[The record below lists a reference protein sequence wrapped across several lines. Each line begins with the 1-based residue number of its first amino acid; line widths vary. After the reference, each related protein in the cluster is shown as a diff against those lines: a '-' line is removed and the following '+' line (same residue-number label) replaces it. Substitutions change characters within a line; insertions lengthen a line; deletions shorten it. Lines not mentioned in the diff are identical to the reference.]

1 MAFDKDYAH
10 YYDAFYHEKDY
21 AAECD
26 FLEKVFEKYRSKKI
40 RSILDVG
47 CGTGGHALEL
57 AKRGYSVVGVDA
69 SETMADV
76 ACKKAKNLNNIDV
89 SFHVSK
95 MQDIDFDQKFD
106 AVICMFNAVN
116 YVTSDEGLDKTLHN
130 FRKHLS
136 DKGLLVFDFR
146 NGITSLRSY
155 SHVRTKWVTYNDK
168 RLLRISETKLNAME
182 HLYDTTYTCLAFKD
196 DRIIQEFQDR
206 HVVRY
211 LFPREVKS
219 LLKRNGLE
227 TVNMCKFLNLEIP
240 ADENEWNI
248 VAVCILDF
256 E

>member
-21 AAECD
+21 VVECD
-26 FLEKVFEKYRSKKI
+26 FLEQVFQKYASEKTKT
-40 RSILDVG
+40 ILDVG

-57 AKRGYSVVGVDA
+57 AKRGYAVVGVDA
-69 SETMADV
+69 SETMVDTARR
-76 ACKKAKNLNNIDV
+76 KAENLVNIDV

-106 AVICMFNAVN
+106 AVICMFNAIN

-130 FRKHLS
+130 FRIHLS
-136 DKGLLVFDFR
+136 GKGVLVFDFR
-146 NGITSLRSY
+146 NGITSIRSY
-155 SHVRTKWVTYNDK
+155 SPVRTKWVTYNDK
-168 RLLRISETKLNAME
+168 RLLRISETKLDAMQ
-182 HLYDTTYTCLAFKD
+182 HFYDTTYTCLVFKD
-196 DRIIQEFQDR
+196 DRIIREFQDK

-227 TVNMCKFLNLEIP
+227 AVNMCKFLNLEMP

-248 VAVCILDF
+248 VAVCILDL

>member
-1 MAFDKDYAH
+1 MAFDKDYAL

-26 FLEKVFEKYRSKKI
+26 FLEKIFERYASKKI

-57 AKRGYSVVGVDA
+57 AKRGYAVAGVDA
-69 SETMADV
+69 SETMV
-76 ACKKAKNLNNIDV
+76 HIACKKAEDFNKMDAM
-89 SFHVSK
+89 FHVSN
-95 MQDIDFDQKFD
+95 MEEMNLDQRFD
-106 AVICMFNAVN
+106 AIICMFNAIN
-116 YVTSDEGLDKTLHN
+116 YVTSDKGLDKAFHN

-136 DKGLLVFDFR
+136 DNGLLVFDFR
-146 NGITSLRSY
+146 NGIPSLRSY
-155 SHVRTKWVTYNDK
+155 SPVRTKWVNYEDK
-168 RLLRISETKLNAME
+168 RLLRISETKLDAME

-196 DRIIQEFQDR
+196 DRIIQEFQDK

-227 TVNMCKFLNLEIP
+227 TVNMCKFLNLEVP

-248 VAVCILDF
+248 VAIGTCQ
-256 E
+256 

>member
-21 AAECD
+21 AVECD
-26 FLEKVFEKYRSKKI
+26 FLEEIFQKYASEKTKT
-40 RSILDVG
+40 ILDVG

-57 AKRGYSVVGVDA
+57 AKKGYAVVGADA
-69 SETMADV
+69 SETMVDIAR
-76 ACKKAKNLNNIDV
+76 KKAEDLVKIDV

-116 YVTSDEGLDKTLHN
+116 YVTSDEGLDRTFHN

-136 DKGLLVFDFR
+136 DNGLLVFDFR

-155 SHVRTKWVTYNDK
+155 SSVRTKWVTYNDK
-168 RLLRISETKLNAME
+168 RLLRISETKLDAME

-219 LLKRNGLE
+219 LLKGNGLE
-227 TVNMCKFLNLEIP
+227 TVNMCKFLNLEMP

-256 E
+256 K